1 MTDPKKYS
9 RKVLRYPGKFM
20 WRVLKGFKRNQ
31 GLLLSGGVAYNSLL
45 SLIPMLALILI
56 GLSKFIDQEKLL
68 EIIITELELIVPG
81 HAEKIAEEVEI
92 FLGIRQYVGII
103 GIGVMLFFSSMAFS
117 MLENAMSVIFYHRIK
132 RHRRHFLIS
141 AIIPY
146 MYMILL
152 GIGLVIVTIIAGVLD
167 AIEGETL
174 TILGKSFGFAW
185 ASGIGLYLV
194 GILGLILMLTSL
206 YLVMPVGH
214 ITVSHALLGG
224 VTAAILWEITRH
236 VLVWYFAKLSLVN
249 LIYGS
254 FATAVVVLLSIEIAS
269 IILLLG
275 AQVIAEFER
284 ATEELVRA
292 EKEESEAEHQTKRNS
307 REC

>member
-1 MTDPKKYS
+1 
-9 RKVLRYPGKFM
+9 M

-31 GLLLSGGVAYNSLL
+31 GFLLSGGVAYNSLL

-56 GLSKFIDQEKLL
+56 GLSQFIDQEKLL
-68 EIIITELELIVPG
+68 EITITELELIVPG
-81 HAEKIAEEVEI
+81 HAEKIAKEVAA
-92 FLGIRQYVGII
+92 FLEHRQYVGII

-132 RHRRHFLIS
+132 IHRRHFIIS

-146 MYMILL
+146 IYMILMGV
-152 GIGLVIVTIIAGVLD
+152 GIVIVTIISGVLD
-167 AIEGETL
+167 AIEAETF
-174 TILGKSFGFAW
+174 TILGKSLGFEGI
-185 ASGIGLYLV
+185 SRIGLYLV
-194 GILGLILMLTSL
+194 GVAGLILMLTSL

-214 ITVSHALLGG
+214 ITVRHALLGG
-224 VTAAILWEITRH
+224 ITAAILWEITRH

-249 LIYGS
+249 IIYGS

-284 ATEELVRA
+284 ATEELA
-292 EKEESEAEHQTKRNS
+292 ELEEQADSWE
-307 REC
+307 

>member
-1 MTDPKKYS
+1 MTASNKYS
-9 RKVLRYPGKFM
+9 RKILRHPGKFM

-45 SLIPMLALILI
+45 SIIPMLALILI
-56 GLSKFIDQEKLL
+56 GLSQFIEQDKLL
-68 EIIITELELIVPG
+68 EIIITELKLIIPG
-81 HAEKIAEEVEI
+81 HAEKIAEEVAM
-92 FLGIRQYVGII
+92 FLEIRQFVGII

-146 MYMILL
+146 IYMILMGV
-152 GIGLVIVTIIAGVLD
+152 GIVIITIIAGILD

-174 TILGKSFGFAW
+174 IILGKSFSFAG
-185 ASGIGLYLV
+185 ASRVGLYLV
-194 GILGLILMLTSL
+194 GIVGLILMLASL
-206 YLVMPVGH
+206 YLVMPLGQ
-214 ITVSHALLGG
+214 ITIRHALLGG
-224 VTAAILWEITRH
+224 TTAAILWEITRH
-236 VLVWYFAKLSLVN
+236 VLVWYFEKLSLVN
-249 LIYGS
+249 VIYGS

-269 IILLLG
+269 VILLLG

-284 ATEELVRA
+284 ATEELARA
-292 EKEESEAEHQTKRNS
+292 DKKKSEAQS
-307 REC
+307 

>member
-9 RKVLRYPGKFM
+9 KKVLRYPGKFM

-56 GLSKFIDQEKLL
+56 GLSQFIDQEKLL
-68 EIIITELELIVPG
+68 EIIVTELELIVPG
-81 HAEKIAEEVEI
+81 HAEKIAEEVSI

-132 RHRRHFLIS
+132 THRRHFLIS

-152 GIGLVIVTIIAGVLD
+152 GIGLVIVTIISGVLD

-194 GILGLILMLTSL
+194 GIAGLILMLTSL

-214 ITVSHALLGG
+214 ITVRHALLGG

-249 LIYGS
+249 VIYGS

-292 EKEESEAEHQTKRNS
+292 EKEKSEAQT
-307 REC
+307 EQ

>member
-1 MTDPKKYS
+1 
-9 RKVLRYPGKFM
+9 M
-20 WRVLKGFKRNQ
+20 WRVLKGFKSNQ

-56 GLSKFIDQEKLL
+56 GLSQFIEQEKLL

-81 HAEKIAEEVEI
+81 HAEKIAEEVTA
-92 FLGIRQYVGII
+92 FLEYRQYVGII

-117 MLENAMSVIFYHRIK
+117 MLENAMTVIFYHRIK
-132 RHRRHFLIS
+132 TYRRHFLIS

-146 MYMILL
+146 IYMILM
-152 GIGLVIVTIIAGVLD
+152 GIGIVIVTIIAGVLD
-167 AIEGETL
+167 AIESETF
-174 TILGKSFGFAW
+174 TILGKSLGFEGV
-185 ASGIGLYLV
+185 SRIGLYLV
-194 GILGLILMLTSL
+194 GVAGLILMLTSL

-214 ITVSHALLGG
+214 ITVRHALLGG
-224 VTAAILWEITRH
+224 ITAAILWEITRH

-249 LIYGS
+249 IIYGS
-254 FATAVVVLLSIEIAS
+254 FATAVVVLLSIEVAS

-284 ATEELVRA
+284 ATEELA
-292 EKEESEAEHQTKRNS
+292 ELEQQADSWE
-307 REC
+307 

>member
-1 MTDPKKYS
+1 MTVPEQYS
-9 RKVLRYPGKFM
+9 RKILRHPGKFM

-56 GLSKFIDQEKLL
+56 GLSQFIEQEKLL
-68 EIIITELELIVPG
+68 EIIIKELELIVPG
-81 HAEKIAEEVEI
+81 HAQKIADEVVA
-92 FLGIRQYVGII
+92 FMQYRHFVGII

-117 MLENAMSVIFYHRIK
+117 MLESAMSVIFYHRVK
-132 RHRRHFLIS
+132 THRRHFLIS

-146 MYMILL
+146 VYMILMGV
-152 GIGLVIVTIIAGVLD
+152 GIVIVSIIAGILD

-174 TILGKSFGFAW
+174 TVLGKSFSFAG

-194 GILGLILMLTSL
+194 GIVGLILMLTSL
-206 YLVMPVGH
+206 YLVMPFGQ
-214 ITVSHALLGG
+214 ITFRHALLGG
-224 VTAAILWEITRH
+224 TTAAILWEITRH
-236 VLVWYFAKLSLVN
+236 VLVWYFANLSLVSV
-249 LIYGS
+249 IYGS
-254 FATAVVVLLSIEIAS
+254 FATAVVVLLSIEVAS

-284 ATEELVRA
+284 ATEELARA
-292 EKEESEAEHQTKRNS
+292 EIENS
-307 REC
+307 ASQE

>member
-1 MTDPKKYS
+1 
-9 RKVLRYPGKFM
+9 M

-56 GLSKFIDQEKLL
+56 GLSQFIEQEKLL

-81 HAEKIAEEVEI
+81 HAEKIAEEVTA
-92 FLGIRQYVGII
+92 FLEYRQYVGII

-117 MLENAMSVIFYHRIK
+117 MLENAMTVIFYHRIK
-132 RHRRHFLIS
+132 IHRRHFIIS

-146 MYMILL
+146 IYMILMGV
-152 GIGLVIVTIIAGVLD
+152 GIVIVTIISGVLD
-167 AIEGETL
+167 AIEAETF
-174 TILGKSFGFAW
+174 TILGKSLGFEGI
-185 ASGIGLYLV
+185 SRIGLYLV
-194 GILGLILMLTSL
+194 GVAGLILMLTSL

-214 ITVSHALLGG
+214 ITVRHALLGG
-224 VTAAILWEITRH
+224 ITAAILWEITRH

-249 LIYGS
+249 IIYGS
-254 FATAVVVLLSIEIAS
+254 FATAVVVLLSIEVAS

-284 ATEELVRA
+284 ATEELA
-292 EKEESEAEHQTKRNS
+292 ELEQQADSWE
-307 REC
+307 

>member
-56 GLSKFIDQEKLL
+56 GLSQFVDQEKLL

-81 HAEKIAEEVEI
+81 HAEKIADEVEI

-194 GILGLILMLTSL
+194 GIVGLILMLTSL

-214 ITVSHALLGG
+214 ISVSHALLGG

-254 FATAVVVLLSIEIAS
+254 FATAVVILLSIEIAS

-292 EKEESEAEHQTKRNS
+292 EKEKSEAHK
-307 REC
+307 

>member
-1 MTDPKKYS
+1 MTDTKKYS
-9 RKVLRYPGKFM
+9 RKILRHPGRFM

-56 GLSKFIDQEKLL
+56 GLSKFIEQDVLL
-68 EIIITELELIVPG
+68 EIIIRELELIVPG
-81 HAEKIAEEVEI
+81 HAHKIADEVVA
-92 FLGIRQYVGII
+92 FLQYRQFVGII

-132 RHRRHFLIS
+132 THRRHFLIS

-146 MYMILL
+146 AYMILMGV
-152 GIGLVIVTIIAGVLD
+152 GIVIISVIAGVLD

-174 TILGKSFGFAW
+174 TFLGRSFSFAG
-185 ASGIGLYLV
+185 ASGVGLYLI
-194 GILGLILMLTSL
+194 GIAGLILMLSSL
-206 YLVMPVGH
+206 YLVMPLGQ
-214 ITVSHALLGG
+214 ITVRHALLGG
-224 VTAAILWEITRH
+224 TTAAILWEITRH
-236 VLVWYFAKLSLVN
+236 VLVWYFEKLSLVSV
-249 LIYGS
+249 IYGS

-269 IILLLG
+269 IILLFG

-284 ATEELVRA
+284 ATEELVKA
-292 EKEESEAEHQTKRNS
+292 EKEKSEAQS
-307 REC
+307 

>member
-1 MTDPKKYS
+1 MTVPKTYS
-9 RKVLRYPGKFM
+9 RKILRYPGKFM

-56 GLSKFIDQEKLL
+56 GLSQFIEQEKLL

-81 HAEKIAEEVEI
+81 HAEKIAEEVAI
-92 FLGIRQYVGII
+92 FLQIRQYVGII

-132 RHRRHFLIS
+132 THRRHFLIS

-146 MYMILL
+146 IYMILM
-152 GIGLVIVTIIAGVLD
+152 GIGLLIITVIAGVLD
-167 AIEGETL
+167 AIESETL
-174 TILGKSFGFAW
+174 TILGRSLGFEGV
-185 ASGIGLYLV
+185 SRIGLYLV
-194 GILGLILMLTSL
+194 GIGGLILMLTSL

-214 ITVSHALLGG
+214 ITVRHALLGG

-249 LIYGS
+249 VIYGS

-284 ATEELVRA
+284 ATEELA
-292 EKEESEAEHQTKRNS
+292 KADKEKSEAQT
-307 REC
+307 

>member
-1 MTDPKKYS
+1 MTDPNKYS
-9 RKVLRYPGKFM
+9 RKILRYPGKFM

-56 GLSKFIDQEKLL
+56 GLSQFIEQEKLL

-81 HAEKIAEEVEI
+81 HAEKIAEEVAI
-92 FLGIRQYVGII
+92 FLQIRQYVGII

-132 RHRRHFLIS
+132 THRRHFLIY
-141 AIIPY
+141 I
-146 MYMILL
+146 YMILM
-152 GIGLVIVTIIAGVLD
+152 GIGLVIITVIAGVLD

-174 TILGKSFGFAW
+174 TILGKSLGFEGV
-185 ASGIGLYLV
+185 SRIGLYLV
-194 GILGLILMLTSL
+194 GIAGLILMLTSL

-214 ITVSHALLGG
+214 ITVRHALLGG
-224 VTAAILWEITRH
+224 ITAAILWEITRH

-284 ATEELVRA
+284 ATEELA
-292 EKEESEAEHQTKRNS
+292 ELAEQADS
-307 REC
+307 WE

>member
-1 MTDPKKYS
+1 
-9 RKVLRYPGKFM
+9 M

-56 GLSKFIDQEKLL
+56 GVSKFIEQEKLL
-68 EIIITELELIVPG
+68 EIIITELELIIPG
-81 HAEKIAEEVEI
+81 HAEKIADEVEI

-132 RHRRHFLIS
+132 THRRHFLIS

-146 MYMILL
+146 IYMILM
-152 GIGLVIVTIIAGVLD
+152 GVALVIITVIAGVLD

-174 TILGKSFGFAW
+174 TIFGKSFGFAW

-194 GILGLILMLTSL
+194 GIAGLILMLTSL
-206 YLVMPVGH
+206 YLVMPVGP
-214 ITVSHALLGG
+214 ITVRHALLGG
-224 VTAAILWEITRH
+224 VTAAFLWEITRN

-249 LIYGS
+249 VIYGS
-254 FATAVVVLLSIEIAS
+254 FATAVVILLSIEIAS

-284 ATEELVRA
+284 ATEELARA
-292 EKEESEAEHQTKRNS
+292 DKEKAAAETEQ
-307 REC
+307 

>member
-1 MTDPKKYS
+1 
-9 RKVLRYPGKFM
+9 M

-56 GLSKFIDQEKLL
+56 GLSQFIEQEKLL
-68 EIIITELELIVPG
+68 AIIIQELELIVPG
-81 HAEKIAEEVEI
+81 HAEKIAEVVI
-92 FLGIRQYVGII
+92 SFLETRQLVGII

-132 RHRRHFLIS
+132 TYRRHFLIS

-146 MYMILL
+146 MYMILM
-152 GIGLVIVTIIAGVLD
+152 GIGIVVVTIIAGVLD

-174 TILGKSFGFAW
+174 TILGKSLGFAGV
-185 ASGIGLYLV
+185 SRVGLYLV
-194 GILGLILMLTSL
+194 GIAGLILMLTSL

-214 ITVSHALLGG
+214 ITVRHALLGG
-224 VTAAILWEITRH
+224 VTAAVLWEITRH

-249 LIYGS
+249 VIYGS

-269 IILLLG
+269 IIFLLG

-284 ATEELVRA
+284 ATEELA
-292 EKEESEAEHQTKRNS
+292 ELAEQADS
-307 REC
+307 WE

>member
-9 RKVLRYPGKFM
+9 KKVLRYPGKFM

-56 GLSKFIDQEKLL
+56 GLSQFIDQEKLL
-68 EIIITELELIVPG
+68 EIIVTELELIVPG
-81 HAEKIAEEVEI
+81 HAEKIAEEVSI

-132 RHRRHFLIS
+132 THRRHFLIS

-152 GIGLVIVTIIAGVLD
+152 GIGLVIVTIISGVLD

-194 GILGLILMLTSL
+194 GIAGLILMLTSL

-214 ITVSHALLGG
+214 ITVRHALLGG

-236 VLVWYFAKLSLVN
+236 VLVWYFEKLSLVN

-292 EKEESEAEHQTKRNS
+292 EKEKSEAQT
-307 REC
+307 EQ